1 MEFNGMELNDQMDN
15 IIVLEDEHG
24 NPAEF
29 TFLDSIDY
37 EGKEYVVLL
46 PVEQEEDGEV
56 VILGVEPIEGSED
69 EESFVPVMD
78 DDVLNAVF
86 EVFKE
91 KFKDLIEF
99 SEEE

>member
-1 MEFNGMELNDQMDN
+1 MELNDQMDN

-24 NPAEF
+24 NPVEF

-37 EGKEYVVLL
+37 EGKEYVVLA
-46 PVEQEEDGEV
+46 PMEDEDGEV

-69 EESFVPVMD
+69 EEQFVPVMD
-78 DDVLNAVF
+78 DDTLNAVF
-86 EVFKE
+86 EAFKE